1 MNQKAPGKTL
11 LKVVGILMVVFGVLS
26 FLTNLVNFAMLGTI
40 GEGEMGEL
48 LEQTITASGITVE
61 AYRMSVY
68 ITAAGSLLNIVIGII
83 GIVNCN
89 KIQKAGVCFV
99 CGIILILW
107 QLGNDAYSAISAG
120 VNVVNIVF
128 MIIGLILPL
137 LYFWGALKNRQAM
150 LDGKAQ

>member
-1 MNQKAPGKTL
+1 MKEKAPGKTL
-11 LKVVGILMVVFGVLS
+11 LQVVGILMVIFGVLS
-26 FLTNLVNFAMLGTI
+26 CLMSLANFAMLGTI
-40 GEGEMGEL
+40 GEGEVGEL

-61 AYRMSVY
+61 AYKMSVY
-68 ITAAGSLLNIVIGII
+68 ITAAGALLNTVIGII

-89 KIQKAGVCFV
+89 KIQKAGICFV

-107 QLGNDAYSAISAG
+107 QLGNDAYSAISEG
-120 VNVVNIVF
+120 VNGLSLVF

-150 LDGKAQ
+150 LDSKVQ

>member
-1 MNQKAPGKTL
+1 MKEKAPGKTL
-11 LKVVGILMVVFGVLS
+11 LKVVGIIMVVLGVLS

-48 LEQTITASGITVE
+48 FEQTITASGITVE
-61 AYRMSVY
+61 AYQMSVY
-68 ITAAGSLLNIVIGII
+68 ITAAGSLLNTVIGII

-89 KIQKAGVCFV
+89 KIQKAGICFV

-120 VNVVNIVF
+120 VTVLSIVS
-128 MIIGLILPL
+128 MILGLILPL